1 MERIGQVE
9 IKCQSERTD
18 LTPSQIVRLDTG
30 HVLGEMLTDE
40 KVSEKN
46 SLKKRGKMAWKRIFK
61 KMSSNSQS

>member
-18 LTPSQIVRLDTG
+18 LTPNQIVRLDTG

-46 SLKKRGKMAWKRIFK
+46 GLKKKG
-61 KMSSNSQS
+61 

>member
-18 LTPSQIVRLDTG
+18 LTSSQIVRLDTG

-46 SLKKRGKMAWKRIFK
+46 SLKKKG
-61 KMSSNSQS
+61 